1 MKQILKYVTARA
13 SERSTWLGL
22 TSVATALG
30 LLLSSEQTEA
40 VISAGMAVAG
50 MIAAFSGDKRK

>member
-1 MKQILKYVTARA
+1 MKQMLKYMTARA
-13 SERSTWLGL
+13 AERSTWLGL

-50 MIAAFSGDKRK
+50 LIAAFSQDKRK